1 MIIEMP
7 YKIVK
12 VKGGYKVQNAET
24 KQVFSTY
31 PLTHSVAKKQLLAL
45 IISEKR

>member
-1 MIIEMP
+1 MP

-12 VKGGYKVQNAET
+12 VKGGYKVQNIET

-31 PLTHSVAKKQLLAL
+31 PLSQTVAKKQLMAL
-45 IISEKR
+45 LISEKKR